1 MTVLL
6 NDLFGLTPFY
16 CFMGFLAV
24 AFAGGLRAF
33 SGFGFALA
41 GVPLLALIFGPAQ
54 AVPIVLVLEVIG
66 GLQMVPMIRKQVD
79 WGAVG
84 LLIPAALVG
93 APLGVWALSV
103 LSPDWLRLVIA
114 VALVGAVMVI
124 ATGARLPANTPR
136 KWVLTVGG
144 LSGLMAGSTAMSG
157 PPVLVYFMARADE
170 ASRNRASMMMYFL
183 FISTATVAVGII
195 SGVVTWQTVAV
206 GALFSPALIASN
218 LVGHWLFGLTRDDI
232 YRRISFALL
241 CIIAAATL
249 FKAVVDLI

>member
-16 CFMGFLAV
+16 CLMGFLAV

-114 VALVGAVMVI
+114 VALAGAVIVI

-183 FISTATVAVGII
+183 FISTATVAVGIL

-249 FKAVVDLI
+249 FKAIIDLI

>member
-16 CFMGFLAV
+16 CLMGFLAV
-24 AFAGGLRAF
+24 AFAGALRAF

-66 GLQMVPMIRKQVD
+66 GLQMAPMIRKQVD
-79 WGAVG
+79 WSAVG
-84 LLIPAALVG
+84 LLLPAALLA
-93 APLGVWALSV
+93 APLGVWALSI
-103 LSPDWLRLVIA
+103 LSADWLRLVIA
-114 VALVGAVMVI
+114 VALVGAVIVI

-136 KWVLTVGG
+136 KWILTVGG

-183 FISTATVAVGII
+183 FISTATVAVGVI
-195 SGVVTWQTVAV
+195 SGVVTLQTVAI

-218 LVGHWLFGLTRDDI
+218 LLGHWLFGLTRDDL
-232 YRRISFALL
+232 YRRISFGLL
-241 CIIAAATL
+241 CVIALATL
-249 FKAVVDLI
+249 IQALTDLI